1 MLKLQL
7 PPLLTWVF
15 LCSSV
20 QRTHTKNRTTT
31 KTQPQNSSEKPKDH
45 LWMEGMDVQG
55 EDKAES
61 ESSKADEQEQEQEH
75 Q

>member
-7 PPLLTWVF
+7 PPLLTWLF

-20 QRTHTKNRTTT
+20 QRKHTKSRTTT
-31 KTQPQNSSEKPKDH
+31 KTQPQNSEKPKDH
-45 LWMEGMDVQG
+45 FWMEGMDVQ
-55 EDKAES
+55 AES
-61 ESSKADEQEQEQEH
+61 KASKSEEQEQEQEH